1 MQKIDL
7 GKPTTTINSRMNRK
21 ELYMDIKNMD
31 KLKNNL
37 LKQLGSLSKTLI
49 DLDSTLGK
57 LCQKNFFEGDYK
69 DLAIQCSR
77 KCSSQAQ
84 SANSLVGNL
93 ELKYSDDVKNVA
105 IKNLDER
112 ISYLEEMFLSNK

>member
-7 GKPTTTINSRMNRK
+7 GKPTTTINSKMNRK
-21 ELYMDIKNMD
+21 DLYMDIKKTD
-31 KLKNNL
+31 KLKNDL
-37 LKQLGSLSKTLI
+37 LKHFESLNKTLSN
-49 DLDSTLGK
+49 LDSTLSK
-57 LCQKNFFEGDYK
+57 LSQKDFFEGDYK
-69 DLAIQCSR
+69 ELANQCSR

-84 SANSLVGNL
+84 AANSLLNNL
-93 ELKYSDDVKNVA
+93 ELKYSDDVKSVA